1 MSRAMKDSGIPWI
14 GEIPSHWETKRLQ
27 TQLYEINEK
36 NSPVK
41 TDFVLSLTNTRGV
54 IPYTEKGDLG
64 NKSKENYEEYKV
76 AYPNT
81 IVANSMNILIGSVGI
96 CNYFG
101 CVSPVYYILKEREGR
116 DLRFFNYIL
125 SCVPFQKH
133 LRQYANGILEIR
145 LRLSC
150 NDILQRSVPTPSC
163 KEQQAI
169 ADFLDKKCGEI
180 DEMVSLQEK
189 IIEELKAYKQSV
201 ITEAVTKGLN
211 PNAPMKD
218 SGVDWIGR
226 IPNGWSV
233 IRLKNSC
240 ELHGRIG
247 WNGLRSDEFEEKSYA
262 YLVTGQDFNSA
273 EIDWSKCYQIRKE
286 RYEEDPF
293 IQLENG
299 ELLITKDGSIGKV
312 AIVSNMDKPA
322 CLNSGIFVLRQTEKT
337 FEPKYLYWQLVSPLL
352 KTYNDYI
359 NLGGT
364 TIIHL
369 YQNVFERMPL
379 IVPSSQEE
387 QKAIADYLDT
397 KCSDID
403 SLISLKQS
411 KIDALKEYKKSIIY
425 EYVTGK
431 KEVIE

>member
-1 MSRAMKDSGIPWI
+1 MSREMKNSGIPWI
-14 GEIPSHWETKRLQ
+14 GEIPASWQVCFIKQVMRNKSIKGFPDEQ
-27 TQLYEINEK
+27 
-36 NSPVK
+36 
-41 TDFVLSLTNTRGV
+41 VLSLYREHGVVPKDSRDDNHNVTSEDTSGYKLVDIGDFVINKMKAWQGSMAVSDYRG
-54 IPYTEKGDLG
+54 I
-64 NKSKENYEEYKV
+64 
-76 AYPNT
+76 
-81 IVANSMNILIGSVGI
+81 I
-96 CNYFG
+96 
-101 CVSPVYYILKEREGR
+101 SPAYYICRFTNEDINKRYIHYL
-116 DLRFFNYIL
+116 LRNESY
-125 SCVPFQKH
+125 KDE
-133 LRQYANGILEIR
+133 YM
-145 LRLSC
+145 RLSTGLRVGQWDL
-150 NDILQRSVPTPSC
+150 NIDDFLRIKMILPSLL
-163 KEQQAI
+163 EQKRI
-169 ADFLDKKCGEI
+169 ATFLDKKCGEI
-180 DEMVSLQEK
+180 DEMVSLQER
-189 IIEELKAYKQSV
+189 ILEELKAYKQSV
-201 ITEAVTKGLN
+201 IVEAVTKGLD
-211 PNAPMKD
+211 PSVQMTD
-218 SGVDWIGR
+218 SGIKWIGE
-226 IPNGWSV
+226 IPKNWSV

-273 EIDWSKCYQIRKE
+273 EIDWSKCYQIREE

-397 KCSDID
+397 KCSEID

-431 KEVIE
+431 KEVL